1 MTSWIVLVVGY
12 LVVLGVFRGLGGLHS
27 AADAFKSWGSSV
39 STVSGMPASSD
50 R

>member
-1 MTSWIVLVVGY
+1 MTSWIIFVVAY
-12 LVVLGVFRGLGGLHS
+12 LVVLGVFRGLGGVHS

-39 STVSGMPASSD
+39 STVSETQASSG